1 MAQKDQ
7 FPQEEIFGKACTEEI
22 EELDQRVSGK
32 EVFRM
37 EHLNFEYLENT
48 PVLKDLNLLLDG
60 RSTAV
65 IGQNGAGKTT
75 LVKLLKGLLKPVSGN
90 V

>member
-1 MAQKDQ
+1 
-7 FPQEEIFGKACTEEI
+7 
-22 EELDQRVSGK
+22 
-32 EVFRM
+32 M

-90 V
+90 VYYGGEDIAGKTVAILAG